1 MAVHYGAHLG
11 FQFRNAVLAAAGNR
25 LITGGD
31 DGFQPETLMQR
42 EEGHQRNDGGAVRV
56 GDNIAGV
63 VEGRFRIDFRHH
75 QGHVRLLPE
84 GGGIVNDHTARSRRD
99 RSEFQGNASACAEQG
114 DIHPIKGFFRQ
125 FFYSQHFPTE
135 SDLFSGG
142 PGGGQKLQGTYGKI
156 ACFQAGQDFNAHR
169 SGGADDGNMGC
180 LVHDCCQKM
189 TDIFR
194 PPPLYGSPVIWQ
206 YDCKPS
212 GLKMKNCPRFYTPDS
227 C

>member
-1 MAVHYGAHLG
+1 MMVV
-11 FQFRNAVLAAAGNR
+11 QFGLAIILR
-25 LITGGD
+25 
-31 DGFQPETLMQR
+31 
-42 EEGHQRNDGGAVRV
+42 
-56 GDNIAGV
+56 GV

-142 PGGGQKLQGTYGKI
+142 PGGGQKLQGTYGKKLRVSR
-156 ACFQAGQDFNAHR
+156 QDRISTPTAPVAPTMATW
-169 SGGADDGNMGC
+169 GAWFMI
-180 LVHDCCQKM
+180 VVRK
-189 TDIFR
+189 
-194 PPPLYGSPVIWQ
+194 
-206 YDCKPS
+206 
-212 GLKMKNCPRFYTPDS
+212 
-227 C
+227 

>member
-1 MAVHYGAHLG
+1 MMVV
-11 FQFRNAVLAAAGNR
+11 QFGLAIILR
-25 LITGGD
+25 
-31 DGFQPETLMQR
+31 
-42 EEGHQRNDGGAVRV
+42 
-56 GDNIAGV
+56 GV

-194 PPPLYGSPVIWQ
+194 PPPIIRQPGHMAIRLQAFRLKNEKLSEILHPGQLLKNGKDRVFYFSACGAASAGTGPKGSGMP
-206 YDCKPS
+206 
-212 GLKMKNCPRFYTPDS
+212 
-227 C
+227 